1 MLIKYHTEY
10 IWVFSLFYL
19 YESIAMHSHL
29 PLARCSQSLAR
40 ALHSCR
46 RFGHIY
52 FGLCGPMNFNY
63 DNENK
68 CTKYYVDDYTGM
80 CWVYLL
86 KCKSQ
91 AFKTFKDSHVWIGY
105 EA

>member
-1 MLIKYHTEY
+1 MLIEYRTKYM
-10 IWVFSLFYL
+10 WDFRLSCL
-19 YESIAMHSHL
+19 YGFIAMHNHL
-29 PLARCSQSLAR
+29 PFAPCSQSLAR

-52 FGLCGPMNFNY
+52 FGLCGPMNFSY

-68 CTKYYVDDYTGM
+68 CTKYYVDYYTGM
-80 CWVYLL
+80 CWLYLI
-86 KCKSQ
+86 KSKSQ
-91 AFKTFKDSHVWIGY
+91 SFKTFKHFHVWIGY